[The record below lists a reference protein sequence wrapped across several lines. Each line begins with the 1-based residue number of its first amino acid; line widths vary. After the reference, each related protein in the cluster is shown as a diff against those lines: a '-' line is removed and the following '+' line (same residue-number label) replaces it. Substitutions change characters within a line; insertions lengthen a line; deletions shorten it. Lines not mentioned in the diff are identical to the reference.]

1 MKKFSELALWV
12 CFFFLNIFSET
23 DIERKH
29 EWILSLREVW
39 TQVSPAVSAEVF
51 WRSTTV
57 RCNVGGIN
65 WGITSIQDS
74 QSTQR
79 CHSWE
84 DHERHQDRNIRS
96 TKFARRRQSVLM
108 SGVFMNHHHFI
119 EKCARRACE
128 DQKLLPSGGNV
139 VLLTGCGAG

>member
-1 MKKFSELALWV
+1 MKKFSELASWV
-12 CFFFLNIFSET
+12 CFLLNILSET
-23 DIERKH
+23 NIERKH
-29 EWILSLREVW
+29 EWILSLRDVW
-39 TQVSPAVSAEVF
+39 PQVRPAVSAEVF

-57 RCNVGGIN
+57 RWNVGGIN
-65 WGITSIQDS
+65 WGITSIQGS
-74 QSTQR
+74 QRTQR

-84 DHERHQDRNIRS
+84 DHERHQDRNVS
-96 TKFARRRQSVLM
+96 SPEFPQRRQSFLM
-108 SGVFMNHHHFI
+108 SGVFIDHHHFI